1 MISDTDVLVELDQ
14 VGADAEQDV
23 LAIVDNFSRTGM
35 FIRRCT
41 AAEEGAFLEERHPKP
56 GVGQG
61 ARGSESG
68 ETASGDGDCRLG

>member
-1 MISDTDVLVELDQ
+1 MISDSDVLVELDQ

-23 LAIVDNFSRTGM
+23 LAIVDDFSGAGM
-35 FIRRCT
+35 FVGRGT
-41 AAEEGAFLEERHPKP
+41 AAEEGALLEDRHPKP